1 MKSWLT
7 DLPETFPDAM
17 VIVDSQGR
25 IVEANAQAE
34 SLFGFDE
41 RKMSGLLIQALFPDQ
56 LPVLPSGR
64 SAQQDEAGRYLE
76 LVGSRS
82 DSSRFPAIVAIMPV
96 KIKQVTAVII
106 SIRDLTEAQRTRFV
120 LRRGVEILMSESRDR
135 QALLGHLIRAR
146 EEERLRIA
154 ADIHDDAIQLMSAAS
169 LRLQQLRLRLPDQAV
184 RPILDKLQ
192 EALTLA
198 SSHLRQLIFDLRPS
212 GLEDGNLGAA
222 LRVYLEQMHADTG
235 IAYRLDERLS
245 ARVPDRTALLIYRN
259 VLEALANVRNHARAS
274 TVAVELLVIEDGC
287 LVRIVDDGVGYD
299 PADVEDRPGHLGLV
313 LIRERVELAG
323 GWCRIE
329 SSPGTGTT
337 VEFWVPFGKSST
349 KQDAG
354 HERAG

>member
-25 IVEANAQAE
+25 IIQANAQAA

-41 RKMSGLLIQALFPDQ
+41 RKMNGLLIRGLFPDQ
-56 LPVLPSGR
+56 LLVLPSGR
-64 SAQQDEAGRYLE
+64 SAQQDQAGRYLE

-82 DSSRFPAIVAIMPV
+82 DSSRFPAIVAIMPI
-96 KIKQVTAVII
+96 KINQVTAAII
-106 SIRDLTEAQRTRFV
+106 SIRDLTEIQRTRFV
-120 LRRGVEILMSESRDR
+120 MRRGMELLMSESRDR
-135 QALLGHLIRAR
+135 QALLRHLIRAR

-154 ADIHDDAIQLMSAAS
+154 ADIHDDAIQLMSAAN
-169 LRLQQLRLRLPDQAV
+169 LRLQQLRLRLRNQAAQ
-184 RPILDKLQ
+184 PILDKLQ

-235 IAYRLDERLS
+235 IAYRLDDRLS
-245 ARVPDRTALLIYRN
+245 ARAPDGTALLIYRN
-259 VLEALANVRNHARAS
+259 VLEVLANVRNHARAS
-274 TVAVELLVIEDGC
+274 TVTVELLVIEDGC

-313 LIRERVELAG
+313 LIRERAELAD

-337 VEFWVPFGKSST
+337 VEFWVPLGKSST
-349 KQDAG
+349 EPDAG